1 MTLQVLAQH
10 LASHGRGGDELLV
23 HMTRQEVAGL
33 DALARQ
39 HYGHGLPTN
48 PQTGLPEA
56 SLLGGFLPAILGIG
70 GAMMGIPPIYTA
82 ALVGGG
88 TVLAGGSLMKGLSA
102 GLGAY
107 GGASLAPG
115 VESMMSTGAGSAGAG
130 AAASGIADGTAAEFV
145 GGQGIAADAAGSGA
159 AAMDSTGAAAMGA
172 QLGDYGNYDPSAF
185 AGGPGSMGTGAASLG
200 SAPPG
205 AQPPAQPSAV
215 PKSVAAQSDK
225 TPNTWDKF
233 SNAVGGNKKA
243 MNYGLMALAPAMS
256 EMPKTRTPQ
265 SAQSNALLRPYR
277 YDPITQRMSALP
289 PVPAANANGMMFAGG
304 GSVPGF
310 AAGGAFGLNNTI
322 QDALDK
328 ATQQARTSSAAP
340 TGIAG
345 GSGLSGPPGS
355 SSFVGTPGTPTNSF
369 AMPPY
374 VPPPPMD
381 FTKTFS
387 NPSGRPGMGTSVM
400 AFNPAT
406 GTPAPVGAWTGP
418 QDQPST
424 MGMTVGQR
432 MAASYAS
439 PAASSGPSFNYD
451 PHSQTFTPI
460 APAPA
465 AAGIPGT
472 SAPQTFDLT
481 QPDQQMSWARSLGPD
496 PSAGFAKGGRP
507 AQQGIAALAPARGR
521 HLQGPG
527 DGVSDS
533 IPATID
539 GRQPAR
545 LATDEYVVPAR
556 TVAEIGNGSSSAG
569 AKRLDQMVAR
579 VQQRAATTTRGRS
592 AVAKDTKAYKALPA

>member
-1 MTLQVLAQH
+1 MTLPVLAQH
-10 LASHGRGGDELLV
+10 LAAHGRNGDEYLLHV
-23 HMTRQEVAGL
+23 TGPELAGL

-56 SLLGGFLPAILGIG
+56 SLLGGFLPAILGVG
-70 GAMMGIPPIYTA
+70 GAMLGIPPLLTA
-82 ALVGGG
+82 GIVGGG
-88 TVLAGGSLMKGLSA
+88 TMLAGGSLMQGLSA

-107 GGASLAPG
+107 GGASLEPG
-115 VESMMSTGAGSAGAG
+115 IESMMGTGAGSAG
-130 AAASGIADGTAAEFV
+130 AAASGIAEGTSPEFV
-145 GGQGIAADAAGSGA
+145 GGLGA
-159 AAMDSTGAAAMGA
+159 AEGAGAGGAGMAMDSTGAGLSGMDMAADGA
-172 QLGDYGNYDPSAF
+172 SGF
-185 AGGPGSMGTGAASLG
+185 AGGPGSTGTGVASLG

-205 AQPPAQPSAV
+205 TQPSAV
-215 PKSVAAQSDK
+215 PRPVAAASDK
-225 TPNTWDKF
+225 TPGTWDKF

-243 MNYGLMALAPAMS
+243 MNYGLMALAPAMT

-265 SAQSNALLRPYR
+265 APQSNALLRPYR
-277 YDPITQRMSALP
+277 YDPMTQRYSPLP
-289 PVPAANANGMMFAGG
+289 PVPAANANGMQFAGG
-304 GSVPGF
+304 GAVPGF
-310 AAGGAFGLNNTI
+310 ALGGGMFGGLAQQAI
-322 QDALDK
+322 DK
-328 ATQQARTSSAAP
+328 AMSQASQQQAAS
-340 TGIAG
+340 GAG
-345 GSGLSGPPGS
+345 GSGLSGTPGS
-355 SSFVGTPGTPTNSF
+355 SSFVGTPGTPNNAFS
-369 AMPPY
+369 MPPY

-381 FTKTFS
+381 FTQTFS
-387 NPSGRPGMGTSVM
+387 NPSGKPGMGTSVM

-406 GTPAPVGAWTGP
+406 GTPSPVGAWTGP

-424 MGMTVGQR
+424 MGTTVGSR
-432 MAASYAS
+432 MAAAAS
-439 PAASSGPSFNYD
+439 PSYNYD
-451 PHSQTFTPI
+451 PHTQTFSPI
-460 APAPA
+460 AAAPAPA
-465 AAGIPGT
+465 AAAIPGT

-481 QPDQQMSWARSLGPD
+481 QPPQYMDWARSLGPD

-507 AQQGIAALAPARGR
+507 APRGLAALAPAQGR